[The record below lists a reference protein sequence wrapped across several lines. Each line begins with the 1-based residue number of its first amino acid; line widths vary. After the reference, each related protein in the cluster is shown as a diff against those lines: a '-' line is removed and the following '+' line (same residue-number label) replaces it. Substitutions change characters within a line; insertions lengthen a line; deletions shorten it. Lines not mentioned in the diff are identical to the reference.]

1 MLVKTIKYTDYN
13 GVERE
18 ENFRF
23 NLSKAELAEM
33 ELSTEG
39 GFVEYAQKIIAA
51 KDSGKLIELFKGM
64 ILKAYGEKSDDGK
77 RFVKSPELS
86 KAFSET
92 EAYVILFMELSTNE
106 QAAISFFN
114 GIVPQN
120 L

>member
-18 ENFRF
+18 ETFRF
-23 NLSKAELAEM
+23 NLSKAELTEM

-51 KDSGKLIELFKGM
+51 KDSAKLIELFKEM
-64 ILKAYGEKSDDGK
+64 ILKSYGEKTDDGR

-92 EAYVILFMELSTNE
+92 EAYVTLYMELSTNE
-106 QAAISFFN
+106 EAAIAFFN

>member
-13 GVERE
+13 NVERE
-18 ENFRF
+18 EAFRF

-51 KDSGKLIELFKGM
+51 KDSAKLIELFKNM

-86 KAFSET
+86 KGFSET

-106 QAAISFFN
+106 QAAVSFFN
-114 GIVPQN
+114 GIIPQN